1 MPNVMKE
8 NTPCQNLSPIREA
21 LLFWYDQHARDLPWR
36 QEQDP
41 YRIWL
46 SEIMLQQ
53 TRVETVIPYYKR
65 FLASYP
71 DAAALSAAKEEEV
84 LKLWE
89 GLGYYARAR
98 NFHGAIQEVQSR
110 YGGLVPSEPRE
121 FRRLPG
127 VGDYTAAAVM
137 SIAFGIPL
145 AAVDGN
151 VKRVVSRLFGL
162 QGDLQ
167 KQAAVKE
174 IKQQAA
180 DLLDIKRP
188 GDFNQALMDL
198 GATICTPP
206 NPSCSDCPLKSYCL
220 ALRFDTANAI
230 PPKKS
235 QKPLPLVEI
244 TAVII
249 VQQEKCLIRQRPR
262 DGLLGG
268 LWELPTLGPDTLSAA
283 QVTLEEELAVLHHQF
298 SHLLWKVSVF
308 KGNLSGEPPAK
319 APWRWVTAAELITL
333 PFPAVY
339 HPAVEAIKRAL
350 IEQR

>member
-1 MPNVMKE
+1 MPNVMKKD
-8 NTPCQNLSPIREA
+8 PPPKNLSRMREA
-21 LLFWYDQHARDLPWR
+21 LLYWYDQHARDLPWR

-65 FLASYP
+65 FLANYP

-98 NFHGAIQEVQSR
+98 NFHEAVQEVQSR
-110 YGGLVPSEPRE
+110 YKGFVPSKPED

-137 SIAFGIPL
+137 SIAFDIPL

-151 VKRVVSRLFGL
+151 VKRVVSRLFNL

-167 KQAAVKE
+167 KQAAVKN
-174 IKQQAA
+174 IKQRAA
-180 DLLDIKRP
+180 DLLDTNRP

-198 GATICTPP
+198 GASICTPRS
-206 NPSCSDCPLKSYCL
+206 PSCSDCPLKSYCH
-220 ALRFDTANAI
+220 AWSYDTVSAI

-249 VQQEKCLIRQRPR
+249 LKREKCLIRQRPR
-262 DGLLGG
+262 DGLLGS

-298 SHLLWKVSVF
+298 SHLRWKVSVF
-308 KGNLSGEPPAK
+308 KGNLTGEPPAK
-319 APWRWVTAAELITL
+319 TPWRWVTAAELITL
-333 PFPAVY
+333 PFPTVY
-339 HPAVEAIKRAL
+339 HPAVEAIRREL
-350 IEQR
+350 IEQH